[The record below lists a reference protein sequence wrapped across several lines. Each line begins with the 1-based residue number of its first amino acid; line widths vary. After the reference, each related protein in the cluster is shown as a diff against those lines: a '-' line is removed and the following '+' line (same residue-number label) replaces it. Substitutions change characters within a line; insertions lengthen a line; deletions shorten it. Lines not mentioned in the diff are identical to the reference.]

1 MWRDSSCLLHLCV
14 KYIDSKNYFS
24 SPLFSILYLASIF
37 TFHTFLHSFWPLL
50 LVWSLKPLNV
60 FPQRLVC
67 SPLVTFSWVISWPPF
82 VWTTMSVAHF
92 QESTFSSDLQ
102 DHYVFLRAEKV
113 VQLTG
118 ISSPACP
125 QLPSFSLEMLL
136 PCFPTQVNGTTVLIL
151 ELLWILLSSSFL
163 TACPQSSSIGS
174 PLKCFWNFSLTL
186 IQIQF
191 LLTYNSFL
199 LVCLFS
205 GLILYTSFK
214 AIKTSACILILKR
227 AQWTSVI
234 YVRT

>member
-1 MWRDSSCLLHLCV
+1 MCFPSNLFAALLSSL
-14 KYIDSKNYFS
+14 D
-24 SPLFSILYLASIF
+24 
-37 TFHTFLHSFWPLL
+37 
-50 LVWSLKPLNV
+50 
-60 FPQRLVC
+60 
-67 SPLVTFSWVISWPPF
+67 TFSWVISWPPF

-125 QLPSFSLEMLL
+125 QLILPSFSLEVLL

-234 YVRT
+234 CVRT